1 MKRYLLIAVA
11 ALYAAFAGFTSTQAA
26 PTWSNNEVVMQLGT
40 SSNDM
45 VIAPA
50 ELDFQAGK
58 SYKLIITNPSKVT
71 HLLSMPEFGQ
81 AVLTAEVD
89 VYGDKVTRSAYRVH
103 PGYKIEVQPGE
114 TAEWRFEPVT
124 MGSYWVMCGIP
135 THAKAG
141 MTAKIVVR

>member
-11 ALYAAFAGFTSTQAA
+11 GLYAAFAGFSSTQAA
-26 PTWSNNEVVMQLGT
+26 PTWSDNEVVMQLGT

-71 HLLSMPEFGQ
+71 HLLTMPEFGR
-81 AVLTAEVD
+81 AVLTAKVD
-89 VYGDKVTRSAYRVH
+89 VHGGKVNRSGFRV
-103 PGYKIEVQPGE
+103 YKVEVQPGG
-114 TAEWRFEPVT
+114 TAEWHFEPVKV
-124 MGSYWVMCGIP
+124 GSYWVMCGIP

-141 MTAKIVVR
+141 MTANIVVN